1 MQSIW
6 KVILDVIWSM
16 ESDESSHFN
25 NTEFTGMINEQVIGV
40 RGMKGNASSADVVQ
54 LGTWN

>member
-1 MQSIW
+1 
-6 KVILDVIWSM
+6 M

-54 LGTWN
+54 LGT